1 MFDASAASSGL
12 THSASASA
20 GDSQLLSPPAASV
33 KRLDVSALSRF
44 WWSER
49 RLSEFRRSRQRLSSD
64 FQHVAAKFD
73 GQRVDGGLGIAYVV
87 PRVGA
92 DESGVLWV
100 QSAASDSNAQAR
112 RKKEFQDIT
121 NRHDALQTP
130 RGSTKSTSTIFLRC
144 CDVQRCEPTAVQH
157 SALGVKL
164 SLRQGHEV
172 ELVFMPGPFRGPR
185 ARDEFLDA
193 LKSEMAR
200 DQPSSTSRE
209 PLETKKTPSATVTRS
224 PARLA
229 QRREVLDASVAR
241 RSEASPRPTTRR
253 SVASPLSLSV
263 QPDVPSNGTEASTPR
278 LSNEYRAMVRQY
290 VRRRESR
297 SSESIEIAT
306 KLHSATGYRIG
317 PLSQTQPKFSADS
330 TYRKETVGRLSKM
343 LEKMNQDW
351 KDVESERETRTKV
364 RCIKDDEDV
373 FQYTDTET
381 KHQLSP
387 ETYRRRYLEFVGAHD
402 VDPIIRLCPPRTT
415 PAAPRVVE
423 TTYSTSTARTT
434 LSADHPCFLLGVD
447 IAGSSIIKDDFFQ
460 ALRQAPGLADKH
472 KLEEFSSS
480 LESYFK
486 ANPSAT
492 AAAVLTTGDASHPA
506 SEGSAVQRKRHLN
519 RRHSLVS
526 NSLETIQELQTE
538 LAAASST
545 SDSIETD
552 QASIA
557 DRAKKRRR
565 SSGSSS
571 VDSSSSLDST
581 PNRAVTGRRRRRQSL
596 VGSISLSAF
605 EDSDDSSASH
615 LRRSPRLIRSAP
627 QTPKDR
633 DVTCP
638 LCYDATAAA
647 QDELARQIDA
657 FFAATRSKVFSKTRV
672 QAAATRNYEASRA
685 IEQRKLQLQL
695 RVAAEREDRER
706 QTCTFRPTLRAPR
719 SARLASVSPRYHRVQ
734 PKTPMQNV
742 CARSTPTRRSR
753 DLVAFERL
761 TSTRKRELETRE
773 RGDSACHVASAAQI
787 SSFLERQQRFLDRRS
802 TRIAQLKEDT
812 QPPFHPELS
821 AHTRALSE
829 KLQSQSV
836 DELLAQRRQRRLRR
850 LEHSIGPP
858 PPSNHATSASAKTKT
873 SKSTTTTKEKKSS
886 SVSNDG
892 TKAFQQLLIEL
903 LKQEQRMKALER
915 RRRSV

>member
-1 MFDASAASSGL
+1 
-12 THSASASA
+12 
-20 GDSQLLSPPAASV
+20 
-33 KRLDVSALSRF
+33 
-44 WWSER
+44 
-49 RLSEFRRSRQRLSSD
+49 
-64 FQHVAAKFD
+64 
-73 GQRVDGGLGIAYVV
+73 
-87 PRVGA
+87 
-92 DESGVLWV
+92 
-100 QSAASDSNAQAR
+100 
-112 RKKEFQDIT
+112 
-121 NRHDALQTP
+121 
-130 RGSTKSTSTIFLRC
+130 
-144 CDVQRCEPTAVQH
+144 
-157 SALGVKL
+157 
-164 SLRQGHEV
+164 
-172 ELVFMPGPFRGPR
+172 
-185 ARDEFLDA
+185 
-193 LKSEMAR
+193 
-200 DQPSSTSRE
+200 
-209 PLETKKTPSATVTRS
+209 
-224 PARLA
+224 
-229 QRREVLDASVAR
+229 
-241 RSEASPRPTTRR
+241 
-253 SVASPLSLSV
+253 
-263 QPDVPSNGTEASTPR
+263 
-278 LSNEYRAMVRQY
+278 MVRQY

-447 IAGSSIIKDDFFQ
+447 IAGSSIINDDFFQ
-460 ALRQAPGLADKH
+460 ALRQAPGFADKH

-486 ANPSAT
+486 ANPPAT
-492 AAAVLTTGDASHPA
+492 AAAVLTTGDASRPA
-506 SEGSAVQRKRHLN
+506 GEGSAVQRKRHLN

-581 PNRAVTGRRRRRQSL
+581 PNRAATGRRRRRQSL

-638 LCYDATAAA
+638 LCYDATAAVRMYPCNHA
-647 QDELARQIDA
+647 VCRSCWLRLARPE
-657 FFAATRSKVFSKTRV
+657 TVPPSLS
-672 QAAATRNYEASRA
+672 S
-685 IEQRKLQLQL
+685 
-695 RVAAEREDRER
+695 
-706 QTCTFRPTLRAPR
+706 R
-719 SARLASVSPRYHRVQ
+719 SA
-734 PKTPMQNV
+734 
-742 CARSTPTRRSR
+742 
-753 DLVAFERL
+753 D
-761 TSTRKRELETRE
+761 
-773 RGDSACHVASAAQI
+773 
-787 SSFLERQQRFLDRRS
+787 

-858 PPSNHATSASAKTKT
+858 PPSNHTRSSTAAAKTKT
-873 SKSTTTTKEKKSS
+873 TTTTKEKKSS
-886 SVSNDG
+886 SVSDDD